1 MTLGLLRNRD
11 PSENT
16 PEVKPPKKRWISIG
30 IIAVIVLCLPAV
42 AVYLLTGRSEGP
54 AVLTYAVPTD
64 QQTSSAA
71 AAGRCDYPEPPTTDV
86 TGIVP
91 PDVRWELMPGTTMAA
106 PRSGVAGPST
116 VEGNITS
123 CYARTPSGALLAAA
137 NLLSEMRNYTLDM
150 DRLVST
156 KVTHTT
162 GYDALNQR
170 VQAWEGGDTSRAPQ
184 PVQQIAGYRFLQF
197 TGDWAVIE
205 IVIRNTSG
213 ELAGAMASVSYALA
227 WEDDDWKL
235 VPPLDGGNVP
245 SLRIDALEYPYVAF
259 GGA

>member
-11 PSENT
+11 PA
-16 PEVKPPKKRWISIG
+16 PDAAPKPVRKRRVSLVIIG
-30 IIAVIVLCLPAV
+30 VIILAIPAV
-42 AVYLLTGRSEGP
+42 AVYLVTGRSEETA
-54 AVLTYAVPTD
+54 AVLTYAVPA
-64 QQTSSAA
+64 QEEQTVVGV
-71 AAGRCDYPEPPTTDV
+71 GRCNYPEQPSTDV
-86 TGIVP
+86 SAIVP
-91 PDVRWELMPGTTMAA
+91 ADVRWELTPGTTMAA
-106 PRSGVAGPST
+106 PRSGTAGPLT

-123 CYARTPSGALLAAA
+123 CYSRTPSGALLAAS
-137 NLLSEMRNYTLDM
+137 NLLAELGNYTLDM

-170 VQAWEGGDTSRAPQ
+170 VQAWEAGTSSRAPQ

-205 IVIRNTSG
+205 IVLRNTSG
-213 ELAGAMASVSYALA
+213 ELAGAMATLSYALA

-235 VPPLDGGNVP
+235 VPPIDGGNVP
-245 SLRIDALEYPYVAF
+245 SLRLEHLEFPYVAF